1 MNYDLLILN
10 VSIVVALNICGH
22 CCTVLGGGAVDRR
35 GVEMFVCV
43 CVYASLDGWGVGL
56 AWAKRHNVG
65 SEGIPRVSDI

>member
-43 CVYASLDGWGVGL
+43 CVCKSGWMGSWVSVGEE
-56 AWAKRHNVG
+56 A
-65 SEGIPRVSDI
+65 